1 MLDWHQSL
9 QTIITELSSILGQH
23 MDASSL
29 LAVLPVVAFLNDLF
43 GGRDRPKDE
52 KTPKMSV
59 SDREHMLQRQL
70 QQLRSLLSMTTSLS
84 ATLNYERVLEMTL
97 DLTYGVLDEPGL
109 PASKIVGALL
119 LFTDNALYIAV
130 ARGLTHADMRVT
142 FSAEQGI
149 LEESLSSGSP
159 RMTSNPSSDPE
170 LQRLVGL
177 RSCKVAVCMPLIVGI
192 EAYGLLLIAH
202 PLADYFAPDRLEIIA
217 AVANQAM
224 VALQNAQLYRE
235 LEQEK
240 ERIMEIQEEAQK
252 KLARDL
258 HDGPTQSIGAI
269 AMRVNFARRL
279 LSRDPDS
286 AAEELFKIEELA
298 RRTTKEIRQM
308 LFTLRPLALESEGLV
323 PAIRQLAEKVHEAH
337 NQNVIVEADEG
348 VAENIEVGKQGVIFF
363 IVDEAVNNAR
373 KHAQA
378 DHIYV
383 RLKRKGDMLYLE
395 IKDDGVGF
403 DVAAVEENYNQ
414 RSSLGMINLRE
425 RAELVNGLLHIDS
438 AKGKGTRVQVTIP
451 ITAAAAEHLHR
462 AGYSK

>member
-1 MLDWHQSL
+1 MIDWNQSL
-9 QTIITELSSILGQH
+9 QTIIAEVSSFLGQH
-23 MDASSL
+23 TDVYSL
-29 LAVLPVVAFLNDLF
+29 LTILPVVAFLNDLF
-43 GGRDRPKDE
+43 GRQSSKEE
-52 KTPKMSV
+52 KPQKMSA
-59 SDREHMLQRQL
+59 SNREQMLQRQL
-70 QQLRSLLSMTTSLS
+70 QQLRSLLSMTASLS

-97 DLTYGVLDEPGL
+97 DLTYGVLDEPNL
-109 PASKIVGALL
+109 PASKIVGSLL
-119 LFTDNALYIAV
+119 LFTDEALYIAA
-130 ARGLTHADMRVT
+130 ARGLTHADMRVE
-142 FSAEQGI
+142 FSGEQGI
-149 LEESLSSGSP
+149 LEDALSGGAP
-159 RMTSNPSSDPE
+159 RKVSNPSNDPE
-170 LQRLVGL
+170 LQRLVGM
-177 RSCKVAVCMPLIVGI
+177 RPCKVAVCMPLIVGI
-192 EAYGLLLIAH
+192 EAYGLLLFAH
-202 PLADYFAPDRLEIIA
+202 PNADYFTPGRLEIVA

-308 LFTLRPLALESEGLV
+308 LFTLRPLVLESEGLV
-323 PAIRQLAEKVHEAH
+323 PAIQQLAEKIREAH
-337 NQNVIVEADEG
+337 NQNVIVEANEG
-348 VAENIEVGKQGVIFF
+348 VGKDIEVGKQGVIFF
-363 IVDEAVNNAR
+363 IVDEAVSNAR

-378 DHIYV
+378 EHIYV
-383 RLKRKGDMLYLE
+383 RLKRKGEMLYLE
-395 IKDDGVGF
+395 IEDDGVGF

-414 RSSLGMINLRE
+414 RGSLGMINLRE
-425 RAELVNGLLHIDS
+425 RAELVNGLLRIES
-438 AKGKGTRVQVTIP
+438 AKGRGTRVSVTIP
-451 ITAAAAEHLHR
+451 ITAAAAEHIHR

>member
-1 MLDWHQSL
+1 MIDWNQSL
-9 QTIITELSSILGQH
+9 QTIIAEVSSFLGQH
-23 MDASSL
+23 TDVYSL
-29 LAVLPVVAFLNDLF
+29 LTILPVVAFLNDLF
-43 GGRDRPKDE
+43 GRQSSKEE
-52 KTPKMSV
+52 KPQKMSA
-59 SDREHMLQRQL
+59 SNREQMLQRQL
-70 QQLRSLLSMTTSLS
+70 QQLRSLLSMTASLS

-97 DLTYGVLDEPGL
+97 DLTYGVLDEPNL
-109 PASKIVGALL
+109 PASKIVGSLL
-119 LFTDNALYIAV
+119 LFTDEALYIAA
-130 ARGLTHADMRVT
+130 ARGLTHADMRVE
-142 FSAEQGI
+142 FSGEQGI
-149 LEESLSSGSP
+149 LEDALSSGAP
-159 RMTSNPSSDPE
+159 RKVSNPSNDPE
-170 LQRLVGL
+170 LQRLVGM
-177 RSCKVAVCMPLIVGI
+177 RPCKVAVCMPLIVGI
-192 EAYGLLLIAH
+192 EAYGLLLFAH
-202 PLADYFAPDRLEIIA
+202 PNADYFTPGRLEIVA

-308 LFTLRPLALESEGLV
+308 LFTLRPLVLESEGLV
-323 PAIRQLAEKVHEAH
+323 PAIQQLAEKIREAH
-337 NQNVIVEADEG
+337 NQNVIVEANEG
-348 VAENIEVGKQGVIFF
+348 VGKDIEVGKQGVIFF
-363 IVDEAVNNAR
+363 IVDEAVSNAR

-378 DHIYV
+378 EHIYV
-383 RLKRKGDMLYLE
+383 RLKRKGEMLYLE
-395 IKDDGVGF
+395 IEDDGVGF

-414 RSSLGMINLRE
+414 RGSLGMINLRE
-425 RAELVNGLLHIDS
+425 RAELVNGLLRIES
-438 AKGKGTRVQVTIP
+438 AKGRGTRVSVTIP
-451 ITAAAAEHLHR
+451 ITAAAAEHIHR

>member
-1 MLDWHQSL
+1 L
-9 QTIITELSSILGQH
+9 LGKGA
-23 MDASSL
+23 DASSL
-29 LAVLPVVAFLNDLF
+29 VAVLPVVAFLNDLF
-43 GGRDRPKDE
+43 GNRDRPKED
-52 KTPKMSV
+52 KPQKMSV
-59 SDREHMLQRQL
+59 SERENMLQRQL
-70 QQLRSLLSMTTSLS
+70 QQLRSLLSMTSSLS

-97 DLTYGVLDEPGL
+97 DLTYGVLDEPSL
-109 PASKIVGALL
+109 PSSKIVGALL
-119 LFTDNALYIAV
+119 LFTDDSLYIAA
-130 ARGLTHADMRVT
+130 ARGLTHADMRVE
-142 FSAEQGI
+142 FSGDQGVI
-149 LEESLSSGSP
+149 EDALSSGAP
-159 RMTSNPSSDPE
+159 RLVSNPSSDPE
-170 LQRLVGL
+170 LQRLVGV
-177 RSCKVAVCMPLIVGI
+177 RACQVAVCMPLIVGI
-192 EAYGLLLIAH
+192 EVYGLLLFAH
-202 PLADYFAPDRLEIIA
+202 PNGDYFSPDRLEIIA

-308 LFTLRPLALESEGLV
+308 LFTLRPLVLESEGLV
-323 PAIRQLAEKVHEAH
+323 PAIQQLAEKIQEAH
-337 NQNVIVEADEG
+337 NQKVIVEAAEG
-348 VAENIEVGKQGVIFF
+348 VAQDIEVGKQGVIFF

-378 DHIYV
+378 EHIYV
-383 RLKRKGDMLYLE
+383 RLQRKGDMLFLDIE
-395 IKDDGVGF
+395 DDGVGF
-403 DVAAVEENYNQ
+403 DVAAVEENYDQ
-414 RSSLGMINLRE
+414 RGSLGMINLRE
-425 RAELVNGLLHIDS
+425 RAELVNGLLRIES
-438 AKGKGTRVQVTIP
+438 SKGKGTRVMVTVP
-451 ITAAAAEHLHR
+451 ITAAASEHLHR